1 MKKNK
6 VLLIIILTSL
16 LLFSI
21 SVPITAKKEDKLAK
35 KPKLPSNGEMFNWV
49 KDLCSFGYRR
59 PGTEADHQAI
69 QYISEKFEDFGLVDV
84 VIEPVDIPLWD
95 VEEWSL
101 TVNGEEIPSFYMQ
114 HTYWISE
121 FEGFTEPS
129 ITAPIVYIGE
139 GTEEDYA
146 NTNVEGKIVLGDI
159 RFETLYWDFVVYFS
173 NFWYDP
179 YNTIPP
185 GWNHPAVWRGIN
197 FQGMYNRAVENGA
210 VGFIGIL
217 MDYYDRNTFY
227 PENPLMMPIPG
238 LYLSKS
244 DGAYVKELL
253 QNEEPDEATLVLDG
267 SIVPAVAKNV
277 IGFLPGK
284 TEDIILIHSH
294 HDAPFYG
301 AVEDAAGV
309 AGVLGLAKYFCQ
321 FPAESREK
329 TFMFVTLDTH
339 FNDYQAHNDFI
350 ENHED
355 HLSKVI
361 VDVCLEHIAKEIV
374 EIDRE
379 LVETGFV
386 EPRGMF
392 ITENDYLNS
401 FAEEAVLKYGLERTA
416 LLPTDTPL
424 GVPTDAMWFFGMGIP
439 IISFISGPPYIYD
452 IVDTPNKVPVDQL
465 KPITAA
471 FAMMIESIDA
481 TPPELIRSS

>member
-6 VLLIIILTSL
+6 VLLVIILTSL
-16 LLFSI
+16 LIFSI
-21 SVPITAKKEDKLAK
+21 TVPITAKKEDKKAK
-35 KPKLPSNGEMFNWV
+35 KPKFPSNGEIFGWI
-49 KDLCSFGYRR
+49 KDICSFGYRR

-69 QYISEKFEDFGLVDV
+69 QYISEKFEEFGLEEVDL
-84 VIEPVDIPLWD
+84 EPVDIPLWD
-95 VEEWSL
+95 VDEWSL

-114 HTYWISE
+114 HTSWISE
-121 FEGFTEPS
+121 FEGFIDPS

-139 GTEEDYA
+139 GTEEDFDEID
-146 NTNVEGKIVLGDI
+146 VEGKIVLGDI
-159 RFETLYWDFVVYFS
+159 RFETLYWDMILWFA

-179 YNTIPP
+179 YSTIPP
-185 GWNHPAVWRGIN
+185 GWNHPAVWMGIN
-197 FQGMYNRAVENGA
+197 FQGMYDRAVENGA

-253 QNEEPDEATLVLDG
+253 QNVGPDEATLVLDG
-267 SIVPAVAKNV
+267 SIEPAVAKNV

-284 TEDIILIHSH
+284 TEDIILVHSH

-309 AGVLGLAKYFCQ
+309 AGVLGLAKYFGQ

-329 TFMFVTLDTH
+329 TLMFVTLDTH
-339 FNDYQAHNDFI
+339 FNAYQAHNDFL
-350 ENHED
+350 EKHD
-355 HLSKVI
+355 DDLSKVI

-374 EIDRE
+374 EIDGE

-401 FAEEAVLKYGLERTA
+401 FAEQAVVKYGLQRTA
-416 LLPTDTPL
+416 LLPTDSPL
-424 GVPTDAMWFFGMGIP
+424 GVPTDAMYFFWEGIP

-452 IVDTPNKVPVDQL
+452 VADTPNKVPVDQL
-465 KPITAA
+465 RPITAA

-481 TPPELIRSS
+481 TPSELIRPS